1 MIKGLAAL
9 LGSLAVAAAGYLSLS
24 LAGAIIPGQLTSPA
38 LGHARADAPA
48 QIMLVGGPIHYD
60 ILLPAT
66 PQTRAAFSFAIAD
79 GVPVDSPAAEWISV
93 GWGSEAF
100 FMEVGTSDELTF
112 LPVWYAVTGDS
123 AVIRLGA
130 VGALPAKRE
139 RTHRITLSQA
149 QLAQLTQN
157 VLDDMRGPSGQIRLA
172 KELEQGEA
180 AAFYHARGDFSVFR
194 TCNTWISKQ
203 MRAAGLRFGIWT
215 PAPYSVRLSAW
226 WFGHG

>member
-1 MIKGLAAL
+1 MKGLAGLIGAL
-9 LGSLAVAAAGYLSLS
+9 AAALAGYLSLS
-24 LAGAIIPGQLTSPA
+24 LAGAIIPGQLTAPP
-38 LGHARADAPA
+38 LGHARANAPT

-66 PQTRAAFSFAIAD
+66 PQVRAAFSFAIAD
-79 GVPVDSPAAEWISV
+79 GVPVDNLAAEWISV

-100 FMEVGTSDELTF
+100 FMNVGTRDELTF

-130 VGALPAKRE
+130 VGALPADLAPV
-139 RTHRITLSQA
+139 HRITLSQT
-149 QLAQLTQN
+149 QLEHLTQN
-157 VLDDMRGPSGQIRLA
+157 VLNDMRSPSGQIRLA

-180 AAFYHARGDFSVFR
+180 AAFYHARGDFNLFR